1 MRGDIRPLRARP
13 ISIYMQEGVSVT
25 VHLVEHCERVYRRE
39 LRRYAYLEKY
49 YMAENEISNRPAED
63 DSKPNNKI
71 VHPFARYITKIAT
84 AYFMGLGMR
93 IQCDDD
99 GYRDALAELVNANQT
114 DVKHFEEAKDMSK
127 FGRSYELLYIN
138 EEGALKTR
146 FLPAAE
152 VRPIYGQGT
161 DGFLVAAIWRFT
173 RDEFDGKRLVRIDY
187 ANVYTKTEVF
197 RYTRYHTVGAW
208 RLVDQYPHMF
218 SDVPII
224 VRWNNTE
231 QKGDYEDVITL
242 IDAYDRAQSDT
253 ANDLDY
259 FTDAYLAIVGAEDIV
274 TDGEDGSESTEA
286 ASTPSERTVRTL
298 KRERVFIFPDGGDMK
313 FVTKTINDTATENY
327 KSRTYKN
334 LFFLALV
341 PNLTDENFSGN
352 LSGVAIKYKLFGL
365 EELAAEKEKYFTS
378 SELKKLRFMTEYI
391 NTMRGTSYDWR
402 TLQLS
407 FDRSSVSNLLELAQ
421 IINYLRGLLSDE
433 TLISMW
439 PEIED
444 AIKELEKRLA
454 EERKKENDDLPPDM
468 ETRIANDT

>member
-13 ISIYMQEGVSVT
+13 ISIYMQENVPVT
-25 VHLVEHCERVYRRE
+25 AQLVEHCERVYRRE

-71 VHPFARYITKIAT
+71 VHAFAQYITKIAT

-93 IQCDDD
+93 IKCGDD
-99 GYRDALAELVNANQT
+99 GYRDALADLISANLT

-127 FGRSYELLYIN
+127 FGRSYELQYIN
-138 EEGALKTR
+138 EEGAYKTR
-146 FLPAAE
+146 FLPANE

-173 RDEFDGKRLVRIDY
+173 REEFNGIRLVRIDY
-187 ANVYTKTEVF
+187 ANVYTKTEVYEF
-197 RYTRYHTVGAW
+197 TRNHTVGAW
-208 RLVDQYPHMF
+208 RLIDRYPHMF
-218 SDVPII
+218 SDVPVI

-231 QKGDYEDVITL
+231 QKGDYEDIITL

-259 FTDAYLAIVGAEDIV
+259 FTDAYLAITGAEDIV
-274 TDGEDGSESTEA
+274 TDGEDGGETTEA
-286 ASTPSERTVRTL
+286 AGTPAEKTVRTL
-298 KRERVFIFPDGGDMK
+298 KRERVFIFPEGGDAK
-313 FVTKTINDTATENY
+313 FVTKVINDTATENY
-327 KSRTYKN
+327 KSRIYKD
-334 LFFLALV
+334 LFFLAMV
-341 PNLTDENFSGN
+341 PNLTDESFSGN

-391 NTMRGTSYDWR
+391 NIMRGTSFDWR
-402 TLQLS
+402 TLELS
-407 FDRSSVSNLLELAQ
+407 FDRSSISNQLELAQ

-433 TLISMW
+433 TLIGMW
-439 PEIED
+439 PEVEN
-444 AIKELEKRLA
+444 AIKELEKRAA
-454 EERKKENDDLPPDM
+454 EKAKNENDDFPPDV
-468 ETRIANDT
+468 EARIANDT